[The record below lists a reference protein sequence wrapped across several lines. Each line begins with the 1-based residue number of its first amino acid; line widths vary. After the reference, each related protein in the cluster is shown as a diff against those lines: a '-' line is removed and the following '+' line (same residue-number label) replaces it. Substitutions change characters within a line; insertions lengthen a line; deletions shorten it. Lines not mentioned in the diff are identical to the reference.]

1 MQLYVGKIT
10 DKTGNQEQARYF
22 HCFSREI
29 LLLLLALHAI
39 CGTQSHSN
47 MLDRHHAVFIAG
59 FTRNLQ
65 YAEPLRHAE

>member
-1 MQLYVGKIT
+1 MLAKSQIRLVGKSKPDI
-10 DKTGNQEQARYF
+10 F
-22 HCFSREI
+22 IVFPREI
-29 LLLLLALHAI
+29 MLLLLALHAI
-39 CGTQSHSN
+39 CSTQRHSN